1 MAPHVPSDS
10 TLAPTKATFPS
21 FQHDHSNRRSLS
33 TTVSIGFPLPSSPG
47 ISHVVLAE
55 SPPHFGVGPLI
66 LQPSSTRSVD
76 TENSATSDQH
86 AASPRLAY
94 LSILVIPIFGG
105 IAIYLL
111 IRRRMRQKPAR
122 HSTPPPLLLR
132 SETARARKDS
142 DAPRMQQLP
151 RDRIRAMNSV
161 NRDNDIPSTPPAEY
175 QIFSPRPNSPPAN
188 DFSRPSGNYFGSVP
202 VQGTS
207 EPSTPLTISETSV
220 TNLTSCP
227 PTPCTPGF
235 PTPNISSPHSEDG
248 TCEEENNEVSRFT
261 WDFRCKGIMNRLS
274 SVTIESILENSEV
287 LGISITE
294 GSEADS
300 SSVVVRCIAKTG
312 GTLSLEET
320 PTTAEANISV
330 DSDDSTFTKA
340 FSSMIE
346 LEAPKALTSSVSCYS
361 TASGL
366 TVLDIKFDITSF
378 STEVIAALSET
389 PGCLI
394 VEDRA
399 SSPTTSP
406 KVHEEHTPT
415 KESKKRPVLSKPN
428 HRNLAPTSPSLKV
441 NAPALDSAVHGCR
454 DPASSLSVLGP
465 ASTSSVPLKIIQSVC
480 RAHSISRKIV
490 LSGPNVRSLRKSS
503 SLSVLATMTA
513 FSKKSF
519 ELCEAISR
527 RTTAN
532 RKLGTI
538 SVTEGVLFRSSLSMP
553 LALERLCLSH
563 LENKRK

>member
-10 TLAPTKATFPS
+10 TLAPTRATFPS
-21 FQHDHSNRRSLS
+21 FQHDPSKRHSLS
-33 TTVSIGFPLPSSPG
+33 TTVSIRLPSSSSPS

-55 SPPHFGVGPLI
+55 SSPHFGVGPLI
-66 LQPSSTRSVD
+66 VQPSSTRSVD
-76 TENSATSDQH
+76 TENSVTSDH
-86 AASPRLAY
+86 RASSPRLAY
-94 LSILVIPIFGG
+94 LSILVIPIIGG
-105 IAIYLL
+105 IVIYLL
-111 IRRRMRQKPAR
+111 IRRRKHQKPAR

-132 SETARARKDS
+132 SETARARADS

-161 NRDNDIPSTPPAEY
+161 NRDNDMPSTPPAEY
-175 QIFSPRPNSPPAN
+175 QIFSPRPNSPPAD
-188 DFSRPSGNYFGSVP
+188 DFSRPSGNYFGSVS

-207 EPSTPLTISETSV
+207 EPSTPLTISATSV

-235 PTPNISSPHSEDG
+235 TTPNISSPHSEDG

-261 WDFRCKGIMNRLS
+261 WDFRCKGVMNRLS
-274 SVTIESILENSEV
+274 SVTIGSILENSEV
-287 LGISITE
+287 LGISVTE
-294 GSEADS
+294 GSQEDS
-300 SSVVVRCIAKTG
+300 NSVVVRCIARTE
-312 GTLSLEET
+312 GTLSLEEAS
-320 PTTAEANISV
+320 TTAEANISV
-330 DSDDSTFTKA
+330 DSDDSTFAKA
-340 FSSMIE
+340 FSSAIK

-361 TASGL
+361 TTSGL
-366 TVLDIKFDITSF
+366 TVLDIKFDVTSF

-394 VEDRA
+394 VEDCA
-399 SSPTTSP
+399 SSPTSSP

-441 NAPALDSAVHGCR
+441 NTSALDSAVHGYR
-454 DPASSLSVLGP
+454 DPASLGALGP
-465 ASTSSVPLKIIQSVC
+465 ASTSFVPLKFIQSIC

-490 LSGPNVRSLRKSS
+490 LPGMNVRSLRKSS
-503 SLSVLATMTA
+503 SLSALASMTV
-513 FSKKSF
+513 FNKKSL

-527 RTTAN
+527 RTKVN

-538 SVTEGVLFRSSLSMP
+538 SVTEGVQLRSSFSMP
-553 LALERLCLSH
+553 LALELLCLSH
-563 LENKRK
+563 LQNNRG